1 MELTAMKWIEIVR
14 LRTTESEAYR
24 VTGVLKTAQTDL
36 NGMEG
41 LIGTDLYINAAVGT
55 DVSLHLLWDTREIS
69 FQGSETSMALVQ
81 GLRRYGIVDHSVW
94 LRQ

>member
-1 MELTAMKWIEIVR
+1 MKWMEIVR
-14 LRTTESEAYR
+14 LRTTESEVYR
-24 VTGVLKTAQTDL
+24 VTGVLKTAQTGL
-36 NGMEG
+36 HGMEG
-41 LIGTDLYINAAVGT
+41 LIGTDLYINAAVVT
-55 DVSLHLLWDTREIS
+55 DVSLHLLWNTREIC